1 MVSVRGVNV
10 FPTAVE
16 AVVREFSE
24 IAEYRAVVSH
34 RSTQPSL
41 TMEIEVV
48 AAENAEEAETTAMRL
63 ARQLR
68 QSFGLT
74 VPVAVVRPGTL
85 PRFEVKARRFVIER

>member
-1 MVSVRGVNV
+1 MLFRSRL
-10 FPTAVE
+10 
-16 AVVREFSE
+16 REQRPQLRRIRE
-24 IAEYRAVVSH
+24 RALH
-34 RSTQPSL
+34 ARQQGRQYQHDL
-41 TMEIEVV
+41 
-48 AAENAEEAETTAMRL
+48 TTAGALR